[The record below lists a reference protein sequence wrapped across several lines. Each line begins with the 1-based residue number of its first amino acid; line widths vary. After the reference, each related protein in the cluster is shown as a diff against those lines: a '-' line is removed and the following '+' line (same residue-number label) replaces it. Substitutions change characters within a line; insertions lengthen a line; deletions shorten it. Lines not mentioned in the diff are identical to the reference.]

1 MKTIQENGLT
11 LKISEKRDFLLS
23 YKPNDLMTTC
33 TEHKGTSATDLYR
46 WMMFWMKENSM
57 DNRVLTVRKKPVEV
71 QAVLFDG
78 SKESIDVIN
87 SDKFKG
93 QSTRQIELQEDGTLA
108 IHTLEGVM
116 KASVGDYV
124 IKGVNGELYP
134 CKPDIFKKTYDVVDN
149 RLV

>member
-23 YKPNDLMTTC
+23 YKPNNLRVVC
-33 TEHKGTSATDLYR
+33 TEPKRTSSVDLYR
-46 WMMFWMKENSM
+46 SMMFWMKENSM
-57 DNRVLTVRKKPVEV
+57 DSKVLTVRKKPVEV

-78 SKESIDVIN
+78 SKESLDVIN

-93 QSTRQIELQEDGTLA
+93 QSTRRIELQEDGTLA

-116 KASVGDYV
+116 RASIGDYI

-149 RLV
+149 KLI

>member
-11 LKISEKRDFLLS
+11 LKISEKENFLLS
-23 YKPNDLMTTC
+23 YKPNGLRVAC
-33 TEHKGTSATDLYR
+33 TDHKGNSSTDLYR
-46 WMMFWMKENSM
+46 SMLFWMKENSM
-57 DNRVLTVRKKPVEV
+57 SRKVLTIRKKPVEV

-78 SKESIDVIN
+78 GKESLDVIN

-93 QSTRQIELQEDGTLA
+93 QSARRIEFQEDGTLA

-116 KASVGDYV
+116 RASVGDYV

-134 CKPDIFKKTYDVVDN
+134 CKPDIFKKTYDIVDN
-149 RLV
+149 KLI

>member
-33 TEHKGTSATDLYR
+33 TEYKGTSAVDLYR
-46 WMMFWMKENSM
+46 WMMFWMKENTM
-57 DNRVLTVRKKPVEV
+57 QNRVLTVRKKSIEV

-93 QSTRQIELQEDGTLA
+93 QSTRRMELQEDGTLT

-116 KASVGDYV
+116 RASVGDYV

-149 RLV
+149 KLV

>member
-11 LKISEKRDFLLS
+11 LKISEKENFLLS
-23 YKPNDLMTTC
+23 YKPNDLRVAC
-33 TEHKGTSATDLYR
+33 TEHKSASAVDLYR
-46 WMMFWMKENSM
+46 WMLFWMKENTM
-57 DNRVLTVRKKPVEV
+57 NNRILTIRKKPVEV
-71 QAVLFDG
+71 QAALFDG
-78 SKESIDVIN
+78 SKESLDVIN

-93 QSTRQIELQEDGTLA
+93 QSTRRMELQEDGTLA

-116 KASVGDYV
+116 RASVGDYV

-149 RLV
+149 KLV

>member
-11 LKISEKRDFLLS
+11 LKISEKENFLLS
-23 YKPNDLMTTC
+23 YKPNDLRVID
-33 TEHKGTSATDLYR
+33 TERKGTSAVDLYR

-57 DNRVLTVRKKPVEV
+57 NNRVLTVRKKPVEV

-78 SKESIDVIN
+78 SKESLDVIN

-93 QSTRQIELQEDGTLA
+93 QSTRRMEFQEDGTLA
-108 IHTLEGVM
+108 IQTLEGVM
-116 KASVGDYV
+116 RASVGDYV

-134 CKPDIFKKTYDVVDN
+134 CKPDIFKKTYDAVDN
-149 RLV
+149 KLV